1 MGLFNFLFSESKANT
16 NSKIQNLKTTIE
28 QHKMSIENIK
38 MNMARYRA
46 SNAPRHYQD
55 GGKQQIAH
63 HRRLIAQCRAD
74 IARLRIQ
81 S

>member
-1 MGLFNFLFSESKANT
+1 MGLFSSLFSDSKEHKK
-16 NSKIQNLKTTIE
+16 SKIQHLKSTIE

-63 HRRLIAQCRAD
+63 HRRLIAQCKAD

>member
-16 NSKIQNLKTTIE
+16 SSKIQNLKTTIE

-63 HRRLIAQCRAD
+63 YGLLIAKCRAD
-74 IARLRIQ
+74 IARLRM
-81 S
+81 